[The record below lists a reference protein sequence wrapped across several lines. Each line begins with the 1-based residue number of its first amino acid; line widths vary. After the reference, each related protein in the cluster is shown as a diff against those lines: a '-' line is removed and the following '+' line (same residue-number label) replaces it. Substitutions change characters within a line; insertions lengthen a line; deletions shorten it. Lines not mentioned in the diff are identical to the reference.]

1 LSITVIRDW
10 SRADRSAT
18 LDCFLLPLP
27 ADERIEPEVD
37 EARGAGAILERI
49 AAAVITYAN
58 GTGGQRVWQGQSSR
72 ARRRPR
78 RREAPVKFN

>member
-1 LSITVIRDW
+1 MIRDW

-58 GTGGQRVWQGQSSR
+58 GTAGQRVCGR
-72 ARRRPR
+72 DYPRELGGGHDGGRRR
-78 RREAPVKFN
+78 